1 MQFPERD
8 RPQLVPVIV
17 DLKTAPLTFAPT
29 EDGKTYTSDFAVIVR
44 FLDQQDQVVR
54 KVSQHYEVKGPV
66 SEMERAKQGE
76 VLFYREPELP
86 PGLYTME
93 TIVYDAP
100 SAKASVRFSTLE
112 QPKSETDKLRMSSL
126 MLVKRGEKV
135 PDKDRR
141 AENPLLVKDLLLY
154 PNLGDPVSKAS
165 RELGFYFTVYPAPN
179 GPAPQAVLELMVN
192 GAMVAQLPMPLSAPD
207 ASGRIQQL
215 GRLPLDQLTPDTY
228 EMRAV
233 VKQGD
238 AQVFKSVMIRVAN

>member
-1 MQFPERD
+1 
-8 RPQLVPVIV
+8 
-17 DLKTAPLTFAPT
+17 
-29 EDGKTYTSDFAVIVR
+29 VIVR

-54 KVSQHYEVKGPV
+54 KVSQHYEVKGPAAEV
-66 SEMERAKQGE
+66 ERAKQGE

-100 SAKASVRFSTLE
+100 TGKASVRFSTLE
-112 QPKSETDKLRMSSL
+112 QPKIDTGKLRMSSL

-154 PNLGDPVSKAS
+154 PNLGEPVSKTS
-165 RELGFYFTVYPAPN
+165 REAGFYFTVYPAAN
-179 GPAPQAVLELMVN
+179 GPAPQAALELLLN
-192 GAMVAQLPMPLSAPD
+192 GTLVAQLPMALSTPD
-207 ASGRIQQL
+207 ASGRIQQV

-238 AQVFKSVMIRVAN
+238 AQVFKSVMLRVVN